1 MQADS
6 QRYQDYLT
14 TGSRDE
20 PASSS
25 GAPGDGASRGAASSS
40 RFSFFSLPKLYAD
53 RPVLRKLPFGLKILL
68 ENVLR
73 SHANSLSPEP
83 SGSSFLDSTARLF
96 EAWVEGGGV
105 SAEPAELAFRPTRV
119 LMQDFTGVPALVD
132 LAAMREALK
141 RLGGDPT
148 RIDPACPVDLVIDH
162 SISVDR
168 AGSPEAFEANVAR
181 EFTRNQERYGFLRW
195 GSRVFKNLRVVPPGR
210 GICHQINV
218 EYLAQLVWT
227 KDATAYFDSVVG
239 TDSHTTM
246 INGLG
251 VLGWGVG
258 GIEAEAAML
267 GQPVSMSLPEVV
279 GFELTGALSEGVTA
293 TDLVLRVVQMLRQ
306 KGVVG
311 QFVEFYGDGLK
322 GLSVA
327 DRCTIAN
334 MAPEYGATCGLFP
347 IDDQTLHFL
356 RLTSRSPQTV
366 QLVEAYCRAQGLW
379 GWEGRDLV
387 YTSHLNL
394 DLAEVEP
401 ALAGPSRPNECVT
414 LKTVPQSFEALRPS
428 RADGQGGVHG
438 PVPPG
443 SSSGLTHGSV
453 VIAAITSCTNTSN
466 PAVMLAAGLVARRA
480 RERGLRVPS
489 WVKTSLAP
497 GSQVVTDYLTRSGLQ
512 ADLDALG
519 FQLVGYG
526 CTTCIGNS
534 GPLAPEVERA
544 IESQGLYVCAVLSG
558 NRNFEGRVHPL
569 TRANYLASP
578 PLVVAY
584 GLAGTVCSDLTR
596 AALGLDEHGKPV
608 YLRDIWPTS
617 AEIARVQN
625 EVLSP
630 QLYQVRYQ
638 DIFEG
643 SSAWGSIEVP
653 PEHVYRWPDA
663 STYIRR
669 PPYFEAIESEPPPLE
684 DIRGARLLGIFG
696 DSLTTDHISP
706 AGTFRSDTPAGRWL
720 VERQV
725 PETAFNSYGAR
736 RGNHEVMLRGT
747 FGNIRIRNEMLD
759 HQEGGLTRHYPSGE
773 VLSIFEASARY
784 REANVPLVVVGGRE
798 YGTGSSRDWAAKG
811 TRLLGVRA
819 VLAESFERIH
829 RSNLI
834 GMGVLP
840 LQLPEGVTRRT
851 LGLTGDEI
859 FDITGLDDRARPG
872 QSLVCTIT
880 RASGAQQTFQ
890 CLSRI
895 DTETEALYYDHG
907 GVLHYV
913 LRKTAQ
919 ASSPASAPAPAGT

>member
-14 TGSRDE
+14 TGTREE
-20 PASSS
+20 PSSS
-25 GAPGDGASRGAASSS
+25 GEAPGAPGGDLGAASSS

-73 SHANSLSPEP
+73 SHAASEAGAAASGAPGS
-83 SGSSFLDSTARLF
+83 SGSSSLDSTARLF

-105 SAEPAELAFRPTRV
+105 LSEPSELAFRPTRV

-267 GQPVSMSLPEVV
+267 GQPVSMTLPEVV
-279 GFELTGALSEGVTA
+279 GFELTGTLSEGVTA

-356 RLTSRSPQTV
+356 RLTSRAPQTV
-366 QLVEAYCRAQGLW
+366 QLVEAYCRAQDLW

-428 RADGQGGVHG
+428 HADGQGSGHD
-438 PVPPG
+438 

-578 PLVVAY
+578 LWLWLM
-584 GLAGTVCSDLTR
+584 GWRGR
-596 AALGLDEHGKPV
+596 F
-608 YLRDIWPTS
+608 
-617 AEIARVQN
+617 AR
-625 EVLSP
+625 
-630 QLYQVRYQ
+630 
-638 DIFEG
+638 
-643 SSAWGSIEVP
+643 
-653 PEHVYRWPDA
+653 
-663 STYIRR
+663 T
-669 PPYFEAIESEPPPLE
+669 
-684 DIRGARLLGIFG
+684 
-696 DSLTTDHISP
+696 
-706 AGTFRSDTPAGRWL
+706 
-720 VERQV
+720 
-725 PETAFNSYGAR
+725 
-736 RGNHEVMLRGT
+736 
-747 FGNIRIRNEMLD
+747 
-759 HQEGGLTRHYPSGE
+759 
-773 VLSIFEASARY
+773 
-784 REANVPLVVVGGRE
+784 
-798 YGTGSSRDWAAKG
+798 
-811 TRLLGVRA
+811 
-819 VLAESFERIH
+819 
-829 RSNLI
+829 
-834 GMGVLP
+834 
-840 LQLPEGVTRRT
+840 
-851 LGLTGDEI
+851 
-859 FDITGLDDRARPG
+859 
-872 QSLVCTIT
+872 
-880 RASGAQQTFQ
+880 
-890 CLSRI
+890 
-895 DTETEALYYDHG
+895 
-907 GVLHYV
+907 
-913 LRKTAQ
+913 
-919 ASSPASAPAPAGT
+919 